1 MREIIKA
8 VLEEQNLKIELDEM
22 LTDQMKKVI
31 LIWNFK
37 IRKALFMFKVYVCT
51 LGTLFCGINCNNL
64 FELQLEEAQEMKNNE
79 LIQQMMN
86 IYGQIK
92 KVGHVH
98 FCLFFGAD
106 TGRVLVLHNDGR
118 AKQANLV
125 DNMQEVQRVSLRPF
139 V

>member
-1 MREIIKA
+1 
-8 VLEEQNLKIELDEM
+8 
-22 LTDQMKKVI
+22 
-31 LIWNFK
+31 
-37 IRKALFMFKVYVCT
+37 MFKVYNCT

-92 KVGHVH
+92 KVVHVH

-106 TGRVLVLHNDGR
+106 IMG
-118 AKQANLV
+118 
-125 DNMQEVQRVSLRPF
+125 EF
-139 V
+139 